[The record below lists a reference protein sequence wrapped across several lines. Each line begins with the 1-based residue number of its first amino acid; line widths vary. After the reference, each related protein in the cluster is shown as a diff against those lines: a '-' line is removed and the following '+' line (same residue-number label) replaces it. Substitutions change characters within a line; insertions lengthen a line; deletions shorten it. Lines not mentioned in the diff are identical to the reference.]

1 MGTKSKSRPPGPPG
15 AAARQRAPENPGGT
29 RRRGLPIRLRI
40 TVLLLVPLMSLVAL
54 WGFAANITLGP
65 AIDKYDFS
73 TTYEKVGLPGLFL
86 VNQLQQE
93 RSLSVVAV
101 STRKPADRQKLG
113 AQRARASAVQAAF
126 RKSAFSPEATD
137 AAKADTGQRLAEAMK
152 ALDRLPALRAKV
164 DTGQIG
170 TLDLIDSYGNILD
183 RVILVFSGLVIVND
197 LDIFEQGRALISVGN
212 ARAYMLRQDAL
223 ISAALAK
230 GGRLSD
236 EEKLAFAEWSA
247 IGRREFQVGL
257 VDMNDGLRRP
267 LQQLAATPNFQ
278 RYRAIEETVVNSRG
292 DRLPPE
298 VAEWSATVAPLSQAW
313 EQKVTQA
320 SLALNELAKP
330 IGERVVRRLVLV
342 GGFGLFAV
350 VASVLLSVF
359 AARSLSRELRG
370 LQRAALQ
377 LAEDRLPS
385 VVARLRRGEEVDVEA
400 EAPPLIIGKTREVSR
415 VGDAFT
421 RVQHTAIET
430 AVRESYLREGISRV
444 FLNVAWRSQ
453 SLLHRQLRMLDEME
467 RRATDPDVMADL
479 FRLDHLTTRMRRHA
493 EGLVILSGASPGR
506 GWSRPVPVEDVMRAA
521 ISEVEDYTRVEV
533 VVLSA
538 EAALIGEAVADV
550 VHLLAE
556 LIENATVFSPAPT
569 EVLVRGE
576 MGANGFAVDIVDRGI
591 GLDQAEMN
599 ALNLRLS
606 RAPEFDLAVTDRL
619 GLFVVAR
626 LAGRHGIR
634 VALQPSVYG
643 GVSAVVLIPRELM
656 VDIDQPEDERE
667 SGANV
672 ANGTKGTNGSNGV
685 GAAGDSVPAPRQAPD
700 AMPNGSGHTQ
710 PTATQPTADQGN
722 GQRQAFL
729 KSKAMLN
736 APTPFDVPASPV
748 QGTGADAPPSFG
760 TPGPPA
766 SPDPSAPSTPSV
778 PPAQSTPSASS
789 VPPAQPRSPVSP
801 EVPTWASDTPTWGTE
816 RPAWGTETPT
826 WSAPDTPRWG
836 VEAPTWA
843 AGPADP
849 ESSFT
854 SPMSFGE
861 PMATPHAQ
869 PGSGSRAPLPR
880 RTRRASLAPQLRS
893 DEPSAAYQPDD
904 TLVAWEERSAEASRD
919 LFADLQAG
927 WMRGRDEDEGPS
939 DYAEGRGG
947 PTS

>member
-1 MGTKSKSRPPGPPG
+1 MGTKSNRRPPTPPG
-15 AAARQRAPENPGGT
+15 AAARKKAPDDAAGGG

-54 WGFAANITLGP
+54 WGFAANLTLG
-65 AIDKYDFS
+65 AAFDKYDFS
-73 TTYEKVGLPGLFL
+73 TTYDKVGLPGLFL

-137 AAKADTGQRLAEAMK
+137 AAKPETEQRLAEAMK

-170 TLDLIDSYGNILD
+170 TLELIDAYGGVLD

-236 EEKLAFAEWSA
+236 AEHLAFAEWAA

-257 VDMNDGLRRP
+257 VDMNDDLKRP

-278 RYRAIEETVVNSRG
+278 RYRAIETAVVNGRG

-298 VAEWSATVAPLSQAW
+298 IAEWQATIAPLSQAW

-320 SLALNELAKP
+320 SLTLNDLAKP

-342 GGFGLFAV
+342 GGFGLLAV

-370 LQRAALQ
+370 LQRAALR
-377 LAEDRLPS
+377 LAEDRIPS

-400 EAPPLIIGKTREVSR
+400 EAPPLIIGKTREVCR

-521 ISEVEDYTRVEV
+521 IAEVEDYTRVEV

-576 MGANGFAVDIVDRGI
+576 MGANGFAVDIIDRGI
-591 GLDQAEMN
+591 GLDQAELN

-643 GVSAVVLIPRELM
+643 GVTAVVLVPRELM
-656 VDIDQPEDERE
+656 VDIDRPEDERE
-667 SGANV
+667 PGAT
-672 ANGTKGTNGSNGV
+672 AT
-685 GAAGDSVPAPRQAPD
+685 VPADGVPVPRQA
-700 AMPNGSGHTQ
+700 AETTANGSGHTE
-710 PTATQPTADQGN
+710 GN
-722 GQRQAFL
+722 GQRQAL
-729 KSKAMLN
+729 LRSKAMLN

-748 QGTGADAPPSFG
+748 QGTGPDAPPSFG
-760 TPGPPA
+760 TPTPPTGP
-766 SPDPSAPSTPSV
+766 AP
-778 PPAQSTPSASS
+778 STPSASS
-789 VPPAQPRSPVSP
+789 TPPRSPARPAPPVPPRSSGSPAPP
-801 EVPTWASDTPTWGTE
+801 EVPTWASDTSAWGTEPPAWSAADTPTWGTE
-816 RPAWGTETPT
+816 
-826 WSAPDTPRWG
+826 AP
-836 VEAPTWA
+836 VWA
-843 AGPADP
+843 AEPADRQT
-849 ESSFT
+849 SFT
-854 SPMSFGE
+854 SPVSFGE
-861 PMATPHAQ
+861 PMAAPHAPHAPYAQ
-869 PGSGSRAPLPR
+869 PASGSRAPLPR
-880 RTRRASLAPQLRS
+880 RTRRASLAPQLRD
-893 DEPSAAYQPDD
+893 DEQSTGYQPDD
-904 TLVAWEERSAEASRD
+904 ALVAWEERSAEASRD
-919 LFADLQAG
+919 LFAELQAG

-939 DYAEGRGG
+939 DHPEGRGG